1 MDQLGVE
8 DLLVDLHRNQRAL
21 GARLAELAEGY
32 TSEISLMTPPWLR
45 GLCAGLERGCALF
58 IDYGYPR
65 DEFYSAERSMGTLV
79 CHYRHSAH
87 DDPFVFP
94 GLQDISAFVEFTALA
109 EAAGACGLECAGYT
123 SQAMFLLG
131 CGLDSIARELEGLA
145 SRERLERAS
154 EIRQLTLPGAMGEKF
169 QVMALSRGIG
179 VDLRGFELLDL
190 RHRL

>member
-1 MDQLGVE
+1 MNKCGFVYFAD
-8 DLLVDLHRNQRAL
+8 
-21 GARLAELAEGY
+21 
-32 TSEISLMTPPWLR
+32 TSV
-45 GLCAGLERGCALF
+45 
-58 IDYGYPR
+58 R
-65 DEFYSAERSMGTLV
+65 DEFYSAERCMGTLV
-79 CHYRHSAH
+79 CHYRHRAH

-94 GLQDISAFVEFTALA
+94 GLQDISAFVDFSALA

-123 SQAMFLLG
+123 SQAMFLLS
-131 CGLDSIARELEGLA
+131 CGLDSIAPELEGLA

-179 VDLRGFELLDL
+179 VDLRGFDLLDL